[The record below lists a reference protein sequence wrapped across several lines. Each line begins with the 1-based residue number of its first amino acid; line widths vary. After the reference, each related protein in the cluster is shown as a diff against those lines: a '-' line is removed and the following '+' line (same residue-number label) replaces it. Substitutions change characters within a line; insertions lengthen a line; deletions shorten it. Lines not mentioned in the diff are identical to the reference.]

1 MTDILGQELSDPVR
15 RDRWGRYLVVPSY
28 GAKPKGYTRATT
40 VAKALDSQDGLMKW
54 SGRMILLGLL
64 QRPDLLALA
73 GTIDESNSKE
83 LNRLCDQA
91 SEAGGSVTR
100 RNLGTAVHSMLEQSL
115 TLPDYQTP
123 EQYRADIEA
132 IHAAVKAAGGE
143 FLTDMVERIVVL
155 DELGIAGT
163 FDGIIRIDGILY
175 LFDLKTGSLFGG
187 LSWAIQLAIY
197 AHADALYLQGPA
209 KDGSQDTRFPMPEVN
224 RERGIIIHCEPG
236 SGHAELHWLDIAT
249 GHEALQVA
257 LKVRDYRN
265 VKPISPFEI
274 PSETPRRKDMIAPT
288 THTQVHMVEAAAKAQ
303 EVTEYVDEAWRKL
316 ARERIGTM
324 LDNTDARTDIL
335 REWPS
340 DIATLRSG
348 DPISVTDGDRL
359 SVLFSRI
366 ERDHGLPFADVPTS
380 VEKKKWEKTADR
392 NPAPYEGDLVGD
404 SEIDAMN
411 KATRLLED
419 DARAWIA
426 ETMKACSKANRN
438 VRLRGPG
445 GKPVQQRLEVCK
457 ALVMFAPHA
466 DDHMFG
472 SALAVATGSTDRTP
486 VEQIGEVTGS
496 LTIEQARRLQK
507 ISRKIDSQDI
517 VVLYDDD
524 GIAYLFGNTD
534 TL

>member
-1 MTDILGQELSDPVR
+1 M
-15 RDRWGRYLVVPSY
+15 
-28 GAKPKGYTRATT
+28 
-40 VAKALDSQDGLMKW
+40 
-54 SGRMILLGLL
+54 
-64 QRPDLLALA
+64 
-73 GTIDESNSKE
+73 
-83 LNRLCDQA
+83 
-91 SEAGGSVTR
+91 
-100 RNLGTAVHSMLEQSL
+100 
-115 TLPDYQTP
+115 
-123 EQYRADIEA
+123 
-132 IHAAVKAAGGE
+132 
-143 FLTDMVERIVVL
+143 
-155 DELGIAGT
+155 
-163 FDGIIRIDGILY
+163 
-175 LFDLKTGSLFGG
+175 
-187 LSWAIQLAIY
+187 
-197 AHADALYLQGPA
+197 
-209 KDGSQDTRFPMPEVN
+209 
-224 RERGIIIHCEPG
+224 
-236 SGHAELHWLDIAT
+236 
-249 GHEALQVA
+249 
-257 LKVRDYRN
+257 KVREYRN
-265 VKPISPFEI
+265 VKPISPFTTDTL
-274 PSETPRRKDMIAPT
+274 PTP
-288 THTQVHMVEAAAKAQ
+288 VEQ
-303 EVTEYVDEAWRKL
+303 VTEYVDEPWRKL

-324 LDNTDARTDIL
+324 LDNADARTDIL

-348 DPISVTDGDRL
+348 DPISITDGDRL

-366 ERDHGLPFADVPTS
+366 EREHGLPFADVPTS

-392 NPAPYEGDLVGD
+392 NPAPYEGDVVGD

-411 KATRLLED
+411 KATRLLDD

>member
-73 GTIDESNSKE
+73 ATIDAEDKKQLNS
-83 LNRLCDQA
+83 LCDRA
-91 SEAGGSVTR
+91 SESGGAVTR
-100 RNLGTAVHSMLEQSL
+100 RNLGTAIHAMVEQSF
-115 TLPDYQTP
+115 TQSDYEPP
-123 EQYRADIEA
+123 EQFRADIEA

-143 FLTDMVERIVVL
+143 VLTDMIERIVVL

-163 FDGIIRIDGILY
+163 FDGIMRIGDRLY

-187 LSWAIQLAIY
+187 LSWAIQLSIY

-209 KDGSQDTRFPMPEVN
+209 KDGSQDTRFPMPEVD
-224 RERGIIIHCEPG
+224 RERAIIIHCEPG

-249 GHEALQVA
+249 GHQALQVA

-265 VKPISPFEI
+265 VKPISPFTTDTL
-274 PSETPRRKDMIAPT
+274 PTP
-288 THTQVHMVEAAAKAQ
+288 VEQ
-303 EVTEYVDEAWRKL
+303 VTEYVDEPWRKL

-324 LDNTDARTDIL
+324 LDNADARTDIL

-348 DPISVTDGDRL
+348 DPISVADGDRL

-380 VEKKKWEKTADR
+380 VEKKRWEKTADR
-392 NPAPYEGDLVGD
+392 NPAPYEGDVVGD

-411 KATRLLED
+411 KATRLLDD

-445 GKPVQQRLEVCK
+445 GKAVQQRLEVCK
-457 ALVMFAPHA
+457 ALVMFAPHT
-466 DDHMFG
+466 DDTLFCA
-472 SALAVATGSTDRTP
+472 ALAVATGATDRTP

-496 LTIEQARRLQK
+496 LTIEQARRLQQ
-507 ISRKIDSQDI
+507 ISDRIDSQDI
-517 VVLYDDD
+517 VVMFNDD
-524 GIAYLFGNTD
+524 GAAYLFGNTD

>member
-28 GAKPKGYTRATT
+28 GAKPTGYTRATT

-54 SGRMILLGLL
+54 NGRMILLGLL

-73 GTIDESNSKE
+73 ATIDEEDKKQLNS
-83 LNRLCDQA
+83 LCDQA

-100 RNLGTAVHSMLEQSL
+100 RNLGTAIHAMVEQSWED
-115 TLPDYQTP
+115 PDYQAP
-123 EQYRADIEA
+123 EPYRADIEA

-143 FLTDMVERIVVL
+143 VLTDMVERIVVL
-155 DELGIAGT
+155 DALKIAGT
-163 FDGIIRIDGILY
+163 FDGIIRIGDRLY

-187 LSWAIQLAIY
+187 LSWAIQLSIY

-209 KDGSQDTRFPMPEVN
+209 KDGSQDTRFPMPEVD
-224 RERGIIIHCEPG
+224 RERAIIIHCEPG

-249 GHEALQVA
+249 GHEALQTA
-257 LKVRDYRN
+257 MKVREYRN
-265 VKPISPFEI
+265 VKPITPF
-274 PSETPRRKDMIAPT
+274 STDTLPT
-288 THTQVHMVEAAAKAQ
+288 TVER
-303 EVTEYVDEAWRKL
+303 VTEYVDEAWRKL
-316 ARERIGTM
+316 ARERILTM
-324 LDNTDARTDIL
+324 LEHNDARTELL

-340 DIATLRSG
+340 DIATLRST

-366 ERDHGLPFADVPTS
+366 ERTHGLPFADVPTS
-380 VEKKKWEKTADR
+380 VEKKRWEKTSDR
-392 NPAPYEGDLVGD
+392 RPAPYEGDLVGD

-411 KATRLLED
+411 KATRLLDD

-445 GKPVQQRLEVCK
+445 GKAVWQRLEVCK
-457 ALVMFAPHA
+457 ALIAFAPHA
-466 DDHMFG
+466 DDLLFCA
-472 SALAVATGSTDRTP
+472 ALTVATDATDRTP

-496 LTIEQARRLQK
+496 LSIEEARRLQK
-507 ISRKIDSQDI
+507 ISERIDSQDI
-517 VVLYDDD
+517 VVMFNDD
-524 GIAYLFGNTD
+524 GTPYLFGNTD

>member
-1 MTDILGQELSDPVR
+1 MTDILGQPITEQIR

-28 GAKPKGYTRATT
+28 GQKPKGYTRATT

-54 SGRMILLGLL
+54 NGRMILLGLM

-83 LNRLCDQA
+83 LNKLCDQA

-115 TLPDYQTP
+115 TDPEYQTP

-132 IHAAVKAAGGE
+132 IHRAVKEAGGE
-143 FLTDMVERIVVL
+143 FLTDMIERVVVL

-163 FDGIIRIDGILY
+163 FDGIIRIGGILY
-175 LFDLKTGSLFGG
+175 LFDLKTGSMFGG
-187 LSWAIQLAIY
+187 LSWAIQLSIY
-197 AHADALYLQGPA
+197 AHADALYLQGPD

-224 RERGIIIHCEPG
+224 QERAIIIHCEPG

-249 GHEALQVA
+249 GYEALQVA
-257 LKVRDYRN
+257 MKVREYRN
-265 VKPISPFEI
+265 VKPISPFEV
-274 PSETPRRKDMIAPT
+274 PPETARRKDMIAPT
-288 THTQVHMVEAAAKAQ
+288 TQTQVHMIDAAAKAQ
-303 EVTEYVDEAWRKL
+303 EVTEYVDESWRKL
-316 ARERIGTM
+316 ARERVGTM
-324 LDNTDARTDIL
+324 LSHDNARTDIL

-366 ERDHGLPFADVPTS
+366 ERQHQLPFADVPTS
-380 VEKKKWEKTADR
+380 VEKKRWEKTAER
-392 NPAPYEGDLVGD
+392 RPAPAEGGTVGD
-404 SEIDAMN
+404 ADIDAMN
-411 KATRLLED
+411 TATRLLDE

-426 ETMKACSKANRN
+426 EKMKACSKANRS

-445 GKPVQQRLEVCK
+445 GKAVQQRLEVCK
-457 ALVMFAPHA
+457 ALVRFAPHQ
-466 DDHMFG
+466 DDDIFS
-472 SALAVATGSTDRTP
+472 SAVALATGSSDRP
-486 VEQIGEVTGS
+486 SAANLAELTGS
-496 LTIEQARRLQK
+496 LTIEEARKLQK
-507 ISRKIDSQDI
+507 ISDLIDTREI
-517 VVLYDDD
+517 VVMFNDD
-524 GIAYLFGNTD
+524 GTAYLFGNTD